1 MKLRR
6 LLPLLLLTGLAG
18 AVAGLFVAHMLTQRT
33 IALQGGTA
41 LPEPR
46 TLRPFLLSDTAG
58 RAFANQALRGHPTL
72 LYFGFTSCPDVCP
85 TTLAMLRDL
94 RRQAL
99 PAGLQVLFVS
109 VDPERDTPAVLAQY
123 LAAFSNEFIGLRP
136 APGALAPLLRN
147 LSAFAG
153 RKELPGGQH
162 AFDHSATLYLLD
174 TQGRLAAVF
183 TPPFT
188 AAAMGADLR
197 TLASEAAL

>member
-6 LLPLLLLTGLAG
+6 LLPLLLLTGLTG
-18 AVAGLFVAHMLTQRT
+18 AIAGLFIAHMLTQRT
-33 IALQGGTA
+33 ITLQGGTA

-46 TLRPFLLSDTAG
+46 ALQPFLLRDTAG
-58 RAFANQALRGHPTL
+58 RAFANPALRGHPTL

-85 TTLAMLRDL
+85 ATLAMLRDL
-94 RRQAL
+94 WRQAL
-99 PAGLQVLFVS
+99 PAGLQVLFVTI
-109 VDPERDTPAVLAQY
+109 DPEHDTPAVLTQY
-123 LAAFSNEFIGLRP
+123 LAAFSNEFIGLRA

-147 LSAFAG
+147 LNAYAG
-153 RKELPGGQH
+153 RKQLPGGQH

-188 AAAMGADLR
+188 AAAIGADLR
-197 TLASEAAL
+197 TLAREAAL

>member
-6 LLPLLLLTGLAG
+6 LLPLLLLTGLTG
-18 AVAGLFVAHMLTQRT
+18 AIAGLFIAHMLTQRT
-33 IALQGGTA
+33 ITLQGGTA

-46 TLRPFLLSDTAG
+46 ALQPFLLRDTAG
-58 RAFANQALRGHPTL
+58 RAFANPALRGHPTL

-85 TTLAMLRDL
+85 ATLAMLRDL

-99 PAGLQVLFVS
+99 PAGLQVLFVTI
-109 VDPERDTPAVLAQY
+109 DPEHDTPAVLTQY
-123 LAAFSNEFIGLRP
+123 LAAFSNEFIGLRA

-147 LSAFAG
+147 LNAYAG
-153 RKELPGGQH
+153 RKQLPGGQH

-188 AAAMGADLR
+188 AAAIGADLR
-197 TLASEAAL
+197 TLAREAAL

>member
-6 LLPLLLLTGLAG
+6 LLPLLLLTGLTG
-18 AVAGLFVAHMLTQRT
+18 AIAGLFIAHMLTQRT
-33 IALQGGTA
+33 ITLQGGTA

-46 TLRPFLLSDTAG
+46 ALQPFLLRDTAG
-58 RAFANQALRGHPTL
+58 RAFANPALRGHPTL

-85 TTLAMLRDL
+85 ATLAMLRDL

-99 PAGLQVLFVS
+99 PAGLQVLFVTI
-109 VDPERDTPAVLAQY
+109 DPEHDTPAVLAQY
-123 LAAFSNEFIGLRP
+123 LAAFRDEFIGLRA

-147 LSAFAG
+147 LNAYAG
-153 RKELPGGQH
+153 RKQLPGGQH

-188 AAAMGADLR
+188 AAAIGADLR
-197 TLASEAAL
+197 TLAREAAL